1 VAYTRLHYDVRT
13 FTVDIAHRV
22 LAKLSWLLSAM
33 NCTAYR
39 VGNAEPIRHV
49 KNIKKGE
56 VSMVHQ
62 HEDERSA
69 FCATCP
75 QPTDVSK
82 ILVSLGCSLA
92 FSMPAEDEGAY
103 MDLPPLPAQFHYEGP
118 GSLRVIYL
126 VGPDIALDGERFP
139 EHQSRFWLSGDH
151 TQAAFQQVASK
162 LSVRWSLHW
171 QRCGSTPASL
181 EEVA

>member
-1 VAYTRLHYDVRT
+1 
-13 FTVDIAHRV
+13 
-22 LAKLSWLLSAM
+22 
-33 NCTAYR
+33 
-39 VGNAEPIRHV
+39 
-49 KNIKKGE
+49 
-56 VSMVHQ
+56 MVHQ

-82 ILVSLGCSLA
+82 VLSSLGCSLA
-92 FSMPAEDEGAY
+92 FSMPVEDERAY

-126 VGPDIALDGERFP
+126 AGPDIALDGERFP

-151 TQAAFQQVASK
+151 NQAPFQQVASK

-171 QRCGSTPASL
+171 QRCGSTSASL